1 MEANLLNIV
10 KQQLSSDIIQKAA
23 QFFGE
28 DTAAIQKA
36 LSAILPSVLG
46 GLVNQSATDTGA
58 SNLMATL
65 SSSLYSSSSTNS
77 LNVLLSGGS
86 ATQGLL
92 DSGDQIVKGLFGD
105 KKSGVIDWIAS
116 YAGIKAGSSSGLMSV
131 GTSVLMAALG
141 NQISGKNLGN
151 NGLRTFLMGHV
162 DTIIQNLPVGLNS
175 VLGLSNLKLEYPSLS
190 TTAQAE
196 KAASTAQ
203 EAENVLPFFKQL
215 LPWLLM
221 LGVGLGGMFYLK
233 MCNTKA
239 PEPPQAIAVEVPVAD
254 TVKALLLPEGNI
266 SVKTGSFLDQLY
278 TEAVDSTLDAG
289 KALTFDNV
297 NFATS
302 SAELTEDSKIQLD
315 DLTKILIGYPNIAI
329 RIEGHAD
336 NKGDAAQNK
345 KLSESRA
352 VAVKKYLT
360 SHGIAESRITTAGF
374 GSDKPVADNNT
385 EKGRYKNR
393 RIEAFIVKK

>member
-1 MEANLLNIV
+1 MEANLLSIV
-10 KQQLSSDIIQKAA
+10 KQQLSSDIVQKAA

-28 DTAAIQKA
+28 DTTAIQKA

-46 GLVNQSATDTGA
+46 GIVNQSTSDAGTDK
-58 SNLMATL
+58 LMTTL
-65 SSSLYSSSSTNS
+65 SSSLYNSSTMSS
-77 LNVLLSGGS
+77 LNVLLGGGS

-92 DSGDQIVKGLFGD
+92 DSGDELVKGLFGD
-105 KKSGVIDWIAS
+105 KKSGIIDWIAS
-116 YAGIKAGSSSGLMSV
+116 YASIKAGSSSGLMSV

-141 NQISGKNLGN
+141 NQVTGKNLN
-151 NGLRTFLMGHV
+151 NTGLKAFLIGHV
-162 DTIIQNLPVGLNS
+162 DAIIQNLPVGLNS

-196 KAASTAQ
+196 KAVSTAH
-203 EAENVLPFFKQL
+203 EAENVLPFFKRL

-239 PEPPQAIAVEVPVAD
+239 PEPPQPIAVEVPVLD
-254 TVKALLLPEGNI
+254 TVKTLQLPEGNI
-266 SVKTGSFLDQLY
+266 TVKTGSFLDQLY
-278 TEAVDSTLDAG
+278 TEAVDSTLDAQ

-297 NFATS
+297 NFATN

-315 DLTKILIGYPNIAI
+315 DLTKILKGYPNIAI
-329 RIEGHAD
+329 RIEGHTD
-336 NKGDAAQNK
+336 NQGNAAQNK

-352 VAVKKYLT
+352 VSVKKYLA
-360 SHGIAESRITTAGF
+360 SHGIAESRIATAGF
-374 GSDKPVADNNT
+374 GPDKPVADNNT
-385 EKGRYKNR
+385 EEGRFKNR
-393 RIEAFIVKK
+393 RIETFIVKK